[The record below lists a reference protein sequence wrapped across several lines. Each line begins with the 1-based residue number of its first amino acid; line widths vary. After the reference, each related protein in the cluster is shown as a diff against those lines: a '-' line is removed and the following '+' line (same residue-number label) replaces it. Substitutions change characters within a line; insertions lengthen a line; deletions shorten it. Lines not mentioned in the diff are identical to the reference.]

1 MLALALS
8 PALIL
13 QLTDNLKLGVLGSIW
28 YNYSNGSLAQLARAP
43 HLHRGGQE
51 FEPLATHQK
60 IKKEPRAL
68 YLFSDCCKEVRTPK
82 EFERGRSRI
91 KIPNFI
97 WDFLRRRPAGMFFA

>member
-8 PALIL
+8 PASIL

-43 HLHRGGQE
+43 RLHRGGQE

-68 YLFSDCCKEVRTPK
+68 YLFSDMLQRGENMTPLDVFPSYDTNVAK
-82 EFERGRSRI
+82 LENP
-91 KIPNFI
+91 KIRLI
-97 WDFLRRRPAGMFFA
+97 QVVLK